1 MPPAALL
8 FDLENTFFDGTF
20 WHRQLHQMVS
30 RWCSPISF
38 AQFKANWQQ
47 RWLPLVYSGQLEY
60 WTALRG
66 YFSELKIDGCAQ
78 AELLTAAQARL
89 HSAQAGLR
97 PFPGIPRALAELQMA
112 GCRLGILSNSIFLP
126 AEVESL
132 LRRIGI
138 QVRWDYCQTSRAAG
152 HALPT
157 AVAFQSAARALATP
171 AESVTYVSRDPGRV
185 ALAAHCQLQ
194 TRLLSNP
201 APGQLPAT
209 PESFRCL
216 RELAHNL
223 TTTRAA

>member
-38 AQFKANWQQ
+38 VQFKSNWQQ
-47 RWLPLVYSGQLEY
+47 RWLPLVYSGQLDY
-60 WTALRG
+60 WAALRG
-66 YFSELKIDGCAQ
+66 LFSELKIDGCVQ

-97 PFPGIPRALAELQMA
+97 PFPGIPAALAELQRA
-112 GCRLGILSNSIFLP
+112 GCRLGILSNSIFQP
-126 AEVESL
+126 TEVESL

-152 HALPT
+152 QALPT
-157 AVAFQSAARALATP
+157 ALAFQAAARALATP
-171 AESVTYVSRDPGRV
+171 AESLTYVSRDPGRV
-185 ALAAHCQLQ
+185 SLAAHCRLQ
-194 TRLLSNP
+194 TCLLGTTQSGP
-201 APGQLPAT
+201 FSGEST
-209 PESFRCL
+209 SFRCL
-216 RELAHNL
+216 RELTNNL
-223 TTTRAA
+223 TGRRAA